1 MRHGCHMATGDW
13 EILIR
18 KFVLMERHSEL
29 VTFSERVAIGVT
41 IRVDKSCGLNSV
53 AFSSSQ
59 LLRQSFP
66 RALIVTLRL
75 CVPLIPM

>member
-41 IRVDKSCGLNSV
+41 IRVV
-53 AFSSSQ
+53 
-59 LLRQSFP
+59 
-66 RALIVTLRL
+66 ALIV
-75 CVPLIPM
+75 